1 MLKEAPRVRLNV
13 KEYFAARG
21 VSKCVYHHEVEG
33 NGIEVLSTND
43 LNGRQVVRLSSTET
57 LDEKAIHFEAA
68 GEQVAAVLCESFPH
82 GIYEFVIT
90 TQETLTREAQE
101 DEMFVERQ
109 KGMKK
114 AAPILEYQRRKKA
127 DQDPRVLEYY
137 AEQERK
143 EEESLR
149 ITDTDRELAPAA
161 YIEGIPVVRLE
172 RTTFPGQLKSDA
184 VRVVIR
190 SPFEESNTTQLR
202 VSTQF
207 AYAKRGQSK
216 IELSNTK
223 KVQTYAQ
230 GQVVSGEEL
239 NIEHDLYFSP
249 NQRFEMHIT
258 VEDIRSGKV
267 CERVITSEE
276 FGQTVV
282 SQKEKTSVLELAAD

>member
-1 MLKEAPRVRLNV
+1 MSKEKPAVLLGHKKYFNV
-13 KEYFAARG
+13 PG
-21 VSKCVYHHEVEG
+21 VSKRVYSHNVIG
-33 NGIEVLSTND
+33 DVKVLSTND
-43 LNGRQVVRLSSTET
+43 MNGRPVVRLSSVEA
-57 LDEKAIHFEAA
+57 LDKEAVHFEVD
-68 GEQVAAVLCESFPH
+68 GEHIAAVLCKTFPQ

-90 TQETLTREAQE
+90 TQETVDRESQE
-101 DEMFVERQ
+101 DEMFTKRQ

-114 AAPILEYQRRKKA
+114 AAPLLKYQRRKKA
-127 DQDPRVLEYY
+127 DQDPRVLKYY
-137 AEQERK
+137 AELERK

-149 ITDTDRELAPAA
+149 ITDKDRELAPAA

-190 SPFEESNTTQLR
+190 SPFDESDTTQLR

-230 GQVVSGEEL
+230 GQVVFGAEL
-239 NIEHDLYFSP
+239 NIDHDLYFSP
-249 NQRFEMHIT
+249 NEEFKMYIT
-258 VEDIRSGKV
+258 VEDISSGIL

-282 SQKEKTSVLELAAD
+282 SPKKTSVSELAAE